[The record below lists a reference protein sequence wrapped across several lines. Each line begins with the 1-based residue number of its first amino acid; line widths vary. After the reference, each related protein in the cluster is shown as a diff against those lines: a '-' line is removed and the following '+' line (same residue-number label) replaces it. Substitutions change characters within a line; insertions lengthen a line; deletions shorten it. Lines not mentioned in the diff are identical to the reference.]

1 MPLNTFSFDYPLQL
15 TRTMKRA
22 LFLLSFLLGLLSFNG
37 NAQNVS
43 LRIDSIIGIP
53 DTVFP
58 GQIISYS
65 VILSN
70 NGFIPYQGPL
80 QLAMDNGQGQIAY
93 LYFSATPVV
102 VLPGSTYSITGS
114 TVTIDSSFFR
124 PGGNVVVVW
133 PYTSQL
139 IAYTPKVFNTYVMNS
154 FQGIEQVP
162 LTQSVSVFPNP
173 TSDFIQ
179 INSGKRTIERVRI
192 YDLNGK
198 LVYQEQNNDGASLF
212 IYVGDLPV
220 GIYSV
225 ELLSKDEKA
234 VRQIIIK

>member
-1 MPLNTFSFDYPLQL
+1 
-15 TRTMKRA
+15 MKRA
-22 LFLLSFLLGLLSFNG
+22 YFLLSFLLGLVSLNS
-37 NAQNVS
+37 NAQNAS
-43 LRIDSIIGIP
+43 LRVDSIIGIP
-53 DTVFP
+53 DTIFP
-58 GQIISYS
+58 GQIVSYS

-102 VLPGSTYSITGS
+102 VLPGSTYTISGS

-139 IAYTPKVFNTYVMNS
+139 IQYIPRTFTTYVVNNLQS
-154 FQGIEQVP
+154 IEEVP
-162 LTQSVSVFPNP
+162 LTQSVSIFPNP

-179 INSGKRTIERVRI
+179 INSVNRTIERVRI
-192 YDLNGK
+192 YDINGR
-198 LVYQEQNNDGASLF
+198 LVYKEQNNNGASLF
-212 IYVGDLPV
+212 IYVGDLPI

-225 ELLSKDEKA
+225 ELLSKNEKA
-234 VRQIIIK
+234 IRQIIKK